1 MTVTSGQSAAAV
13 DMSCWELFNPL
24 DPQFPADPYRHY
36 RRLRE
41 TAPLYFHSG
50 MGAWLASRHQD
61 IVEILNGPEFG
72 RAGQLDTADPF
83 EGGSPPERFTG
94 QWMIGL
100 DPPQHTRV
108 RRCFAKAFSPRL
120 VQGLRPFIESSVK
133 SLLDPLADE
142 GGGDFIAMVA
152 EPLPF
157 AVICHLLG
165 IPESDR
171 PVLLEVSTKMLPLME
186 PVLSDDERMAVEEA
200 SRWGVGY
207 YSQLIGERRRHPG
220 DDFISQI
227 ISVSDERHGTEA
239 DGLTAAELMNN
250 VAFLLLAGHETTTSV
265 LGTGLH
271 ALVTQPGQLDRLRG
285 DPGLLGSAVME
296 MIRWEA
302 PFQFIAQRARAATV
316 VGDAEIAED
325 EVVVN
330 LLGAGNHDPRRFADP
345 ETFDVGRA
353 DGLPLSFGVGMH
365 YCIGAGLAKMEAEI
379 LFSQMLARFAE
390 LSVEEK
396 PAYRPG
402 FSFRAFN
409 ALRINV

>member
-1 MTVTSGQSAAAV
+1 MTVTSAQSAAAV
-13 DMSCWELFNPL
+13 DASCWDLFNPL
-24 DPQFPADPYRHY
+24 DAEFPADPYRHY

-61 IVEILNGPEFG
+61 ITQILNGPGFG

-83 EGGSPPERFTG
+83 GSGSSPEQFTG

-108 RRCFAKAFSPRL
+108 RRCFAKALSPRL
-120 VQGLRPFIESSVK
+120 VQGLRPFIESSVT
-133 SLLDPLADE
+133 SLLDRLADE

-165 IPESDR
+165 IPEPDW
-171 PVLLEVSTKMLPLME
+171 PVLLEVSAKLLPLME
-186 PVLSDDERMAVEEA
+186 PVLSDDDRVSVEEA
-200 SRWGVGY
+200 SRLGIGY
-207 YSQLIGERRRHPG
+207 YTELIDERRRNPG
-220 DDFISQI
+220 DDFVSHL
-227 ISVSDERHGTEA
+227 ISVSDERDGTEA

-250 VAFLLLAGHETTTSV
+250 IAFLFSAGHETTTSV

-271 ALVTQPGQLDRLRG
+271 ALLTQPGQLERLRA
-285 DPGLLGSAVME
+285 DPGLLGTAVLE

-302 PFQFIAQRARAATV
+302 PFQFIAQRARAATML
-316 VGDAEIAED
+316 GDAEIAEA
-325 EVVVN
+325 EVVIA
-330 LLGAGNHDPRRFADP
+330 LLGAGNHDPQRFADP

-379 LFSQMLARFAE
+379 LFSQLIARFAA
-390 LSVEEK
+390 LSVEGK
-396 PAYRPG
+396 PTYRRG

-409 ALRINV
+409 ALRIGV